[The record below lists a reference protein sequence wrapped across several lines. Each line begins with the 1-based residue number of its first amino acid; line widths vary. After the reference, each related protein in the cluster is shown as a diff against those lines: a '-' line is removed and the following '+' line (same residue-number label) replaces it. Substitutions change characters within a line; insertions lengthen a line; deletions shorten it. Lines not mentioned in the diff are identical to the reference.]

1 MTKRYLLKFNAD
13 NVDEPI
19 IAKCAREAG
28 VLLDVL
34 RADATDFAVVRFE
47 DSDEKKAVEFFKK
60 EGVEAKELKNAVIKD
75 PEKCIDCGACISLCP
90 TKCFSFDKDGKVV
103 YDEDK
108 CVLCKN
114 CIDACPRR
122 ALKLPEY

>member
-1 MTKRYLLKFNAD
+1 MTKRYLLKFTAE
-13 NVDEPI
+13 NVDKPI
-19 IAKCAREAG
+19 IAKCAQETG

-47 DSDEKKAVEFFKK
+47 DNAEKKVREFFKK

-75 PEKCIDCGACISLCP
+75 EDLCIDCGACIALCP
-90 TKCFSFDKDGKVV
+90 TKCFSLDENGKHV
-103 YDEDK
+103 YDEDL